1 MAKLIVAEE
10 YLEKAKQLTKA
21 EAEHLFSR
29 MGKKLGRRLD
39 DSKLEAIEA
48 LALQLEKE
56 DEHLQEWRKQFAEI
70 KQKYIRQLKSVQQ

>member
-21 EAEHLFSR
+21 EAENLFLR
-29 MGKKLGRRLD
+29 MGKKIGRRLD
-39 DSKLEAIEA
+39 DRKLEAIEA

-70 KQKYIRQLKSVQQ
+70 KQKYIQQLTT